1 MAAQGGGGDPISA
14 IANAVTSIYNF
25 YGKVIDTVTWKKKA
39 RYSNVPDYA
48 NPLDY
53 QTDRTMGLEIFI
65 AGLFL
70 LFIVIGV
77 VVALRR

>member
-1 MAAQGGGGDPISA
+1 MAAQGGGDPISA
-14 IANAVTSIYNF
+14 IANAVSSIYNF
-25 YGKVIDTVTWKKKA
+25 YGKALDALTWKKKA
-39 RYSNVPDYA
+39 RYSQIPNYA
-48 NPLDY
+48 DPLDY
-53 QTDRTMGLEIFI
+53 QTERTMGLEIFI